1 VRGADALARA
11 VGRLDK
17 RVIGGTI
24 DGIGRGVGWSGKRLR
39 PFQGGGVQSYA
50 LIILLGV
57 LIVGVVAGAEG
68 VVLVAGLVAAFTVA
82 VIAVGARL

>member
-1 VRGADALARA
+1 
-11 VGRLDK
+11 
-17 RVIGGTI
+17 
-24 DGIGRGVGWSGKRLR
+24 
-39 PFQGGGVQSYA
+39 VQSYA